1 MLKQRLAGVRKSR
14 RSEEVF
20 HLGRMTMRDSA
31 QGRGIRGSK
40 EASAVV
46 QNEQGRRAAR
56 VLEDGQ
62 CSMRTSAQ

>member
-1 MLKQRLAGVRKSR
+1 MLRQRLTGVRKSC

-40 EASAVV
+40 EASTVG
-46 QNEQGRRAAR
+46 QNEQRRHAAR
-56 VLEDGQ
+56 VLGDGQ
-62 CSMRTSAQ
+62 CSMRTSQ